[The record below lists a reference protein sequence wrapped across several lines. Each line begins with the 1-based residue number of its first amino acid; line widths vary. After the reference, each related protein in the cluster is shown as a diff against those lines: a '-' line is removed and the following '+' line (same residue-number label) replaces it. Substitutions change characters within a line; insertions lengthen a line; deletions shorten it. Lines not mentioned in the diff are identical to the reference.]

1 MRRADGPSARLAS
14 SRMNI
19 RLVFLPDHA
28 DGSAPSLTFDEEGRV
43 IARAVLRSD
52 AENPPSVTR
61 DVIVVPGVD
70 VVVHGVAL
78 PMRSERQARAAVAIL
93 LEDQMASSADAVH
106 LALGPMVTEGKRGVA
121 VVSQERMKA
130 WLDQAARLGV
140 QPAAV
145 VPTYALLPELQD
157 GVVAVATILPT
168 ELSLRGRGIAAAV
181 EPELL
186 AALVGERPTCR
197 IDDAAER
204 EQMLAMGAAAP
215 AFDLLQGAFAPN
227 AGRPS
232 GPRDFRRAA
241 VLAALL
247 LVSPFFLWGAQI
259 ARDRWA
265 VADNDRQAQILA
277 DRLAPGA
284 DQSLTPAQRLRWQET
299 RSEGG
304 ERFIRALSGLFTIVE
319 QAPGASM
326 VSLYYGAGG
335 QARATIAHANYS
347 DVDAMKQQASRMGF
361 DLREDSTATENG
373 RVISDL
379 VLEARR

>member
-1 MRRADGPSARLAS
+1 MRRADGPSARRAS
-14 SRMNI
+14 ARMNT
-19 RLVFLPDHA
+19 RLVFLHDHA
-28 DGSAPSLTFDEEGRV
+28 DGSAPSITFDDEGRV

-52 AENPPSVTR
+52 AETPPALTR

-70 VVVHGVAL
+70 VVVHVVAL
-78 PMRSERQARAAVAIL
+78 PMRSERQARAAAAIL
-93 LEDQMASSADAVH
+93 LEDQMASSTDAVH
-106 LALGPMVTEGKRGVA
+106 LALGPMASEGQRWVA
-121 VVSQERMKA
+121 VVSQKRMKA

-145 VPTYALLPELQD
+145 VPTYALLPELPD

-181 EPELL
+181 EPELY
-186 AALVGERPTCR
+186 AAIVGERPTQR

-204 EQMLAMGAAAP
+204 EQMLAIGAAAP
-215 AFDLLQGAFAPN
+215 AFDLLQGAFALN
-227 AGRPS
+227 AGRGA

-241 VLAALL
+241 ILAAVL

-265 VADNDRQAQILA
+265 VADNDRQAQIMA

-284 DQSLTPAQRLRWQET
+284 DQGLTPAQRLRRQET
-299 RSEGG
+299 RLESGQ
-304 ERFIRALSGLFTIVE
+304 RFIRATSALFAVIE
-319 QAPGASM
+319 QTPGAGM

-347 DVDAMKQQASRMGF
+347 DVDAMKQHAARLGF
-361 DLREDSTATENG
+361 ELREDSTATENG
-373 RVISDL
+373 RVISDV

>member
-181 EPELL
+181 EPELFS
-186 AALVGERPTCR
+186 ALVGE
-197 IDDAAER
+197 
-204 EQMLAMGAAAP
+204 
-215 AFDLLQGAFAPN
+215 
-227 AGRPS
+227 
-232 GPRDFRRAA
+232 
-241 VLAALL
+241 
-247 LVSPFFLWGAQI
+247 
-259 ARDRWA
+259 
-265 VADNDRQAQILA
+265 
-277 DRLAPGA
+277 
-284 DQSLTPAQRLRWQET
+284 
-299 RSEGG
+299 
-304 ERFIRALSGLFTIVE
+304 
-319 QAPGASM
+319 
-326 VSLYYGAGG
+326 
-335 QARATIAHANYS
+335 
-347 DVDAMKQQASRMGF
+347 
-361 DLREDSTATENG
+361 
-373 RVISDL
+373 
-379 VLEARR
+379 